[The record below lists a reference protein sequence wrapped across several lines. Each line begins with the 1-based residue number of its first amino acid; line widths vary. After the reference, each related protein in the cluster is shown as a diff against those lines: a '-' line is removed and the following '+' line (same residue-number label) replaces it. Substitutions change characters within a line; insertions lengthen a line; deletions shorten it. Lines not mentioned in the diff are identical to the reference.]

1 MRGES
6 TKREEEH
13 KAHLVTEFHCHTVYS
28 RDSLTAPKKLVETC
42 RRKHIDKVVVTDHN
56 TIEGALR
63 CKELSPETVVV
74 GEEIFTQKGELLAAF
89 VTKRV
94 PPGLSPMETVSRL
107 REQNAFISAAHP
119 FDRYRSGCW
128 TEEALL
134 EILPYID
141 AVEVFNSRC
150 LLPRFNRRARD
161 FAAVHGVLGTFG
173 SDAHAAFELGR
184 GLLKVPYFN
193 DAQSLRRALKS
204 AELFSAVAA
213 TPLVRLVSRRAVLWK
228 KWTGMHDGE

>member
-1 MRGES
+1 MRDKS
-6 TKREEEH
+6 TKQKEH
-13 KAHLVTEFHCHTVYS
+13 KEHLVTEFHCHTVYS
-28 RDSLTAPKKLVETC
+28 RDSLTLPKKLVEAC

-63 CKELSPETVVV
+63 CKELSPETVIV
-74 GEEIFTQKGELLAAF
+74 GEEILTQKGELLAAF
-89 VTKRV
+89 VTQRV

-128 TEEALL
+128 TEAALL

-141 AVEVFNSRC
+141 AVETFNARC

-161 FAAVHGVLGTFG
+161 FAAEHGVPGTFG

-184 GLLKVPYFN
+184 GLLRLPYFD
-193 DAQSLRRALKS
+193 DAQSLKLALKN
-204 AELFSAVAA
+204 AEAFKAVAA
-213 TPLVRLVSRRAVLWK
+213 TPLVRLVSRRAVWWK